1 MKASVITALTWA
13 ACTMAGPIGLR
24 DLTGED
30 CTCEVETVTITVPAP
45 TDVGTIGG
53 PTTAPGTGA
62 QSETGTATWSE
73 PAGPN
78 TNTHTNTEA
87 WTNTVTATGT
97 ATSTA
102 TETWTNTVTA
112 TATATSTATET
123 LTNTVTATGTATVPP
138 TSAPTP
144 CVDEECHGTGHL
156 IQDLGPQVNRALTVT
171 GADGERFLVQV
182 NEDVYNL
189 LSGRVS
195 LSDSIGEIVGDLA
208 TIGDLIAD
216 LGPII
221 DCILTIVGEDSHIL
235 LVRLAPE
242 IAELLRGAGVTL
254 GLDAINNPIG
264 GILGGLTG
272 GLLARDE
279 AQPLTVTG
287 QSGQDLPVAL
297 DGVVGSTLRE
307 NNVSGPIGSVID
319 VAISLT
325 QLLQH
330 PLAQDSEDL
339 IVVIGRDTGALLIKL
354 APGVAR
360 LLDGLLPGIATPVG
374 RIIAI
379 AGDSL

>member
-24 DLTGED
+24 DVAGED
-30 CTCEVETVTITVPAP
+30 CTCEIETVTITVPAP
-45 TDVGTIGG
+45 TEVGTIGG
-53 PTTAPGTGA
+53 PTNPP
-62 QSETGTATWSE
+62 GTATWSE
-73 PAGPN
+73 PAEPNPN
-78 TNTHTNTEA
+78 TNTGTATG
-87 WTNTVTATGT
+87 TVTATAT
-97 ATSTA
+97 ATA

-112 TATATSTATET
+112 TG
-123 LTNTVTATGTATVPP
+123 TATGPATVPP

-144 CVDEECHGTGHL
+144 CDDEECHGTGHL

-195 LSDSIGEIVGDLA
+195 LSDSIGEIVGDAA

-242 IAELLRGAGVTL
+242 VADLLRGTGVTL

-264 GILGGLTG
+264 GLLGSLTG
-272 GLLARDE
+272 GLLTRDE

-287 QSGQDLPVAL
+287 QSGHDLPVAL
-297 DGVVGSTLRE
+297 DGVVGNTLRE
-307 NNVSGPIGSVID
+307 NNVSGPIGTVIAA
-319 VAISLT
+319 AISVT

-339 IVVIGRDTGALLIKL
+339 IVVIGRDTGALLIRL

-374 RIIAI
+374 RIIAVI
-379 AGDSL
+379 GDSL

>member
-24 DLTGED
+24 DVAGED
-30 CTCEVETVTITVPAP
+30 CTCEIETVTITVPAP
-45 TDVGTIGG
+45 TEVGTIGG
-53 PTTAPGTGA
+53 PTTVPGTEG
-62 QSETGTATWSE
+62 QSETGTATWTE
-73 PAGPN
+73 PAEPNPNPN
-78 TNTHTNTEA
+78 TN
-87 WTNTVTATGT
+87 
-97 ATSTA
+97 
-102 TETWTNTVTA
+102 TETWTNTVTGTGTVTGTA
-112 TATATSTATET
+112 TATATET
-123 LTNTVTATGTATVPP
+123 WTNTVTATGTATVPP

-144 CVDEECHGTGHL
+144 CVDEKCHGTGHL

-195 LSDSIGEIVGDLA
+195 LSDSIGEIVGDAA

-216 LGPII
+216 LGPVI

-254 GLDAINNPIG
+254 GLDAINNPVG
-264 GILGGLTG
+264 GLLGGTG
-272 GLLARDE
+272 GLLTRDE

-297 DGVVGSTLRE
+297 DGVVGNTLRE
-307 NNVSGPIGSVID
+307 NNVSGHIGSVID

-360 LLDGLLPGIATPVG
+360 QLDGLLPGIATPVG
-374 RIIAI
+374 RIIAV

>member
-24 DLTGED
+24 DVAGDD
-30 CTCEVETVTITVPAP
+30 CTCEIETVTITVPAP
-45 TDVGTIGG
+45 TEVGTIGG
-53 PTTAPGTGA
+53 PTNPP
-62 QSETGTATWSE
+62 GTATWSE
-73 PAGPN
+73 PAEPNPN
-78 TNTHTNTEA
+78 TNTGTET

-97 ATSTA
+97 ATGTVTATATATA

-112 TATATSTATET
+112 TG
-123 LTNTVTATGTATVPP
+123 TATGPATVPP

-144 CVDEECHGTGHL
+144 CDDEECHGTGHL

-195 LSDSIGEIVGDLA
+195 LSDSIGEIVGDAA

-242 IAELLRGAGVTL
+242 IADLLRGAGVTL

-264 GILGGLTG
+264 GLLGSLTG
-272 GLLARDE
+272 GLLTRDE

-287 QSGQDLPVAL
+287 QSGHDLPVAL
-297 DGVVGSTLRE
+297 DGVVGNTLRE
-307 NNVSGPIGSVID
+307 NNVSGPLGTVIAA
-319 VAISLT
+319 AISVT

-339 IVVIGRDTGALLIKL
+339 IVVIGRDTGALLIRL

-379 AGDSL
+379 TGDSL

>member
-24 DLTGED
+24 DVAGED
-30 CTCEVETVTITVPAP
+30 CTCELETITITVPAP
-45 TDVGTIGG
+45 TEVGTIGG
-53 PTTAPGTGA
+53 PTTAPAT
-62 QSETGTATWSE
+62 ETENVTVPAPATETETNTDTWTEPAVPNPNTAT
-73 PAGPN
+73 A
-78 TNTHTNTEA
+78 
-87 WTNTVTATGT
+87 TAT
-97 ATSTA
+97 ATA

-112 TATATSTATET
+112 TGIATG
-123 LTNTVTATGTATVPP
+123 TATGIATVPP
-138 TSAPTP
+138 TSTPIP
-144 CVDEECHGTGHL
+144 CVDEKCHGTGHI

-171 GADGERFLVQV
+171 GADGEKFLVQV

-195 LSDSIGEIVGDLA
+195 LSDSIGEIVGDAA
-208 TIGDLIAD
+208 TLGDLIAD
-216 LGPII
+216 LGPVI

-242 IAELLRGAGVTL
+242 IADLLRGAGVPL
-254 GLDAINNPIG
+254 GLGAINNPVGGLLG
-264 GILGGLTG
+264 GITG

-287 QSGQDLPVAL
+287 QSGQNLPVAL
-297 DGVVGSTLRE
+297 DGVAGNTLRE
-307 NNVSGPIGSVID
+307 HHISGPIGFVID
-319 VAISLT
+319 AAISLT

-339 IVVIGRDTGALLIKL
+339 IVIIGRDTGALLIRL
-354 APGVAR
+354 APGVAA
-360 LLDGLLPGIATPVG
+360 LLQGLLPGIATPVG

-379 AGDSL
+379 TGDNL

>member
-13 ACTMAGPIGLR
+13 ACIMAGPIGLR
-24 DLTGED
+24 DVAGED
-30 CTCEVETVTITVPAP
+30 CTCEIETVTITVPAP
-45 TDVGTIGG
+45 TEVGTIGG
-53 PTTAPGTGA
+53 PTTAPGTEI
-62 QSETGTATWSE
+62 QSETGTATWTE
-73 PAGPN
+73 PAEPNPN
-78 TNTHTNTEA
+78 TNTNTETWTNTGVA
-87 WTNTVTATGT
+87 TGTGTGTGTVTATAT
-97 ATSTA
+97 ATA

-112 TATATSTATET
+112 T
-123 LTNTVTATGTATVPP
+123 GTAAVPP

-195 LSDSIGEIVGDLA
+195 LSDSIGEIVGDAA

-216 LGPII
+216 LGPVI

-235 LVRLAPE
+235 LVRLAPQ

-264 GILGGLTG
+264 GLLGGLTG

-297 DGVVGSTLRE
+297 DGVVGSTLHE
-307 NNVSGPIGSVID
+307 NNVSGPIGYVID

-325 QLLQH
+325 ELLQH
-330 PLAQDSEDL
+330 PLAQDCEDL
-339 IVVIGRDTGALLIKL
+339 IVVIGRDTGALLIRL
-354 APGVAR
+354 APGVAG
-360 LLDGLLPGIATPVG
+360 LLDGLLPGIASPVG